1 MPEQM
6 CGVTDRCP
14 VRAFTPKAQRT
25 LDKMCRVMDTNP
37 IINIVTSAVYL
48 RHPEL
53 FYPVGL
59 RGSLREER
67 YTGAISV
74 KYCTPSLTFMFQKH
88 QDFLK
93 RLTHT
98 TWEYCI
104 FFPHVWWYRIT
115 WYVICLYAQK
125 YVYTGLGFSTI
136 LARIL
141 CYTFDPSSSRDD
153 LPLQFPNSSVTRRG
167 HQKVTMSS
175 KYFQPKLECEHFTEC
190 QWR

>member
-1 MPEQM
+1 MSYYQDPEPKSEHLTQKLLVYLFAIIMPEQM

-88 QDFLK
+88 QDFFEAIN
-93 RLTHT
+93 TH
-98 TWEYCI
+98 YMGI
-104 FFPHVWWYRIT
+104 LHFFPT
-115 WYVICLYAQK
+115 CLMVPYNL
-125 YVYTGLGFSTI
+125 V
-136 LARIL
+136 
-141 CYTFDPSSSRDD
+141 CD
-153 LPLQFPNSSVTRRG
+153 LPLCTKICVHWIR
-167 HQKVTMSS
+167 V
-175 KYFQPKLECEHFTEC
+175 
-190 QWR
+190 